1 MGADYETLICELAGA
16 HLLLVRL
23 NRPERAN
30 AFNTR
35 MAEELRDLWTELY
48 VAPAELRCMIL
59 TGSGD
64 KAFCA
69 GGDLKE
75 RNAMSDAAWQR
86 QHAVYE
92 QMMRAMAEC
101 PLPIIAAV
109 NGAAYGGGCE
119 LVLGADFAY
128 AARRAR
134 FALTE
139 VTLGIMP
146 GAMGTQHLPRAV
158 GARRA
163 RELIFTGRPFSAEQA
178 HAWGMVNR
186 VCEDDALLDEAMD
199 TARVIAA
206 NAPIAVRQAKK
217 SIAAAGALDPHSGYA
232 FEIEAYNRLVPSEDR
247 QEGVR
252 AFNERREPRFKGR

>member
-1 MGADYETLICELAGA
+1 MRTQYQTLNCEPAGA

-23 NRPERAN
+23 DRPECAN
-30 AFNTR
+30 AFNTG
-35 MAEELRDLWTELY
+35 MAEELRDLWSELY
-48 VAPAELRCMIL
+48 VEPADLRCVVL

-64 KAFCA
+64 RAFCA

-86 QHAVYE
+86 QHAIFE
-92 QMMRAMAEC
+92 QMMRAMMQC

-109 NGAAYGGGCE
+109 NGAAFGGGCE

-128 AARRAR
+128 AARHAR

-146 GAMGTQHLPRAV
+146 GAMGTQNLPRAV
-158 GARRA
+158 GLRRA
-163 RELIFTGRPFSAEQA
+163 KEIILSGRPFSAAEA
-178 HAWGMVNR
+178 LAWGLVNR
-186 VCEDDALLDEAMD
+186 VCDGTALLDEVLD
-199 TARVIAA
+199 TARTIAA

-217 SIAAAGALDPHSGYA
+217 SIAAASALDPHSGYA
-232 FEIEAYNRLVPSEDR
+232 FEIEAYNRMVSSADR
-247 QEGVR
+247 LEGVR
-252 AFNERREPRFKGR
+252 AFNERRKPKFQGR